1 MNWKKI
7 RVQYCTI
14 KLLIGGAKSVDEITY
29 QISFFQE
36 FYPLKKLD
44 WQTNELASLVSNII
58 LELKSRGILR
68 NRDIYN
74 TITNARRIEW
84 FISPDWIAKT
94 RNFSKEKKRI
104 KDLELAAKR
113 AKEEEER
120 RRIDAEEKERI
131 ALQEKERLAR
141 QERERVSAQEREHV
155 IKREKESKQIES
167 VFKNILIV
175 LSAIAAFVIF
185 LYGLKLV
192 LDIIAAIGRAIGAIL
207 FNPITIGI
215 GIVIFVVY
223 LFRKS

>member
-14 KLLIGGAKSVDEITY
+14 KVLIGGAKSVDEITY

-44 WQTNELASLVSNII
+44 WQTNELTSLVSNII

-94 RNFSKEKKRI
+94 RNFRTEKRRV
-104 KDLELAAKR
+104 KDLELAARR
-113 AKEEEER
+113 AKEEEEK
-120 RRIDAEEKERI
+120 RRIAAEEKERI

-141 QERERVSAQEREHV
+141 ENGERIEREKRN
-155 IKREKESKQIES
+155 REKESNQIES
-167 VFKNILIV
+167 VFKNILII
-175 LSAIAAFVIF
+175 LSAIGAFVIF

-215 GIVIFVVY
+215 AVVVFVIY